1 MLNAI
6 GEEESLRKKVWNT
19 INLIQA
25 NQLFVHSKNL
35 KVKYYDND
43 KKKTSVKI
51 LPEILSLCVLNALVP
66 NSAML
71 LVGGHGGGKTTLV
84 KLLGRM
90 FTGMRLDEI
99 ESSIV
104 RGHPQ
109 LTEEELIGTLKLGK
123 LMKDGVEEV
132 VWRQFITSFWK
143 IIDEVNRLTP
153 YLQDILLSLLAEG
166 KVKYYDA
173 ITTIEK
179 YTLYATINP
188 QDVGTFE
195 C

>member
-1 MLNAI
+1 MSNIL

-35 KVKYYDND
+35 EVKYFNED
-43 KKKTSVKI
+43 KKKLITNT
-51 LPEILSLCVLNALVP
+51 LPEILSMCVLNALVP

-90 FTGMRLDEI
+90 FTGMTLDQI

-104 RGHPQ
+104 RGH
-109 LTEEELIGTLKLGK
+109 
-123 LMKDGVEEV
+123 
-132 VWRQFITSFWK
+132 S
-143 IIDEVNRLTP
+143 
-153 YLQDILLSLLAEG
+153 
-166 KVKYYDA
+166 
-173 ITTIEK
+173 
-179 YTLYATINP
+179 
-188 QDVGTFE
+188 
-195 C
+195 